1 MPSDF
6 IKQLRADVGITD
18 DALAVCARMAYDL
31 LGAGRPAEAEVIA
44 RGLVAADDLKSYHW
58 NLLGTA
64 LLNKSQVVDAL
75 ATVDEGLR
83 RLPGDP
89 ELARLRETVTQ
100 RAGSLAP

>member
-31 LGAGRPAEAEVIA
+31 LGSGRPGEAEVIA
-44 RGLVAADDLKSYHW
+44 RGLIAADDLKSYHW

-64 LLNKSQVVDAL
+64 LLNKSQVADAL
-75 ATVDEGLR
+75 ATVDEGLK

-89 ELARLRETVTQ
+89 ELTKLREAMTQ
-100 RAGSLAP
+100 RAGNIAL